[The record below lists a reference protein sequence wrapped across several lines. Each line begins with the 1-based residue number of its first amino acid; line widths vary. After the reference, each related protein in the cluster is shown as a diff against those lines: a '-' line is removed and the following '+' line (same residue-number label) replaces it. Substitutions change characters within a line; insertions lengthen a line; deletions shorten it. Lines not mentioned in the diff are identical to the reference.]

1 MDGNEENYSID
12 PSIMDQK
19 VSLEEIDNI
28 LDKYIDREEVTED
41 EQEKIVMYIL
51 QLFYRSGRRTSC
63 TTDVH
68 EKYNNLIVDRQIEL
82 LSNMG
87 YIDSMYDSEKDDF
100 VYTLSEKGKN
110 IV

>member
-1 MDGNEENYSID
+1 MSKDENYKIEAA
-12 PSIMDQK
+12 IMNENI
-19 VSLEEIDNI
+19 SLEEIDSI
-28 LDKYIDREEVTED
+28 LDKYIDNEEVLED

-68 EKYNNLIVDRQIEL
+68 EKYNALITDRQIEL

-87 YIDSMYDSEKDDF
+87 YIDAMYDSEKNDF
-100 VYTLSEKGKN
+100 VYTLTEKGKKS
-110 IV
+110 V

>member
-1 MDGNEENYSID
+1 MDENYTID

-28 LDKYIDREEVTED
+28 LDKYIDKEDVTED

-68 EKYNNLIVDRQIEL
+68 EKYNALIIDRQLEL

-87 YIDSMYDSEKDDF
+87 YIDSMYDSEKNDF
-100 VYTLSEKGKN
+100 VYSLTEKGKN